1 MKLRRSAE
9 RPAIPWKD
17 LFALAAKVRV
27 RAYAPYSGF
36 RVGAAVLTA
45 NGSIVGGCN
54 VESSSFGLS
63 ICAERSA
70 ICAGISAAGSVR
82 IVAVAIVTGASR
94 PCPPCGMCRQM
105 MAEFGGT
112 NLLVRSRTLK
122 GSQASYR
129 LGQLLPN
136 AFGAQ
141 FL

>member
-1 MKLRRSAE
+1 MKVRRSAE
-9 RPAIPWKD
+9 RRAIPWKD
-17 LFALAAKVRV
+17 LFALAAKVRI

-45 NGSIVGGCN
+45 NGSIAGGCN
-54 VESSSFGLS
+54 VENSSFGLS
-63 ICAERSA
+63 TCAERNA
-70 ICAGISAAGSVR
+70 ICAGISAAGFGR
-82 IVAVAIVTGASR
+82 IVAVAIVTAARR

-105 MAEFGGT
+105 MAEFGGA
-112 NLLVRSRTLK
+112 NLLVRSRTLR
-122 GSQASYR
+122 GTQASYQ